1 MEATVAKIFEFAPLL
16 WGLGFL
22 APLTAQILEV
32 MDWTAPW
39 GLSPLGFGFIIGGIW
54 GLYAQIRGTWLW

>member
-22 APLTAQILEV
+22 APLTAQILEA
-32 MDWTAPW
+32 MDWAAPW

-54 GLYAQIRGTWLW
+54 GIYAQIRGTWLW